1 MRRGP
6 KTSTPKP
13 KTEVLELDVTDL
25 APGGHGV
32 ALAEKR
38 GERRAVFV
46 RASAVGDRVRAEVD
60 FASRPARARTL
71 EILTRSADR
80 KAPADVPCRFL
91 EKCGACDFMHLTH
104 DAQVRAHVS
113 FVRAHLPDAF
123 ADFPIDSVVAPE
135 GARTR
140 YRERARVH
148 VETKG
153 RGVVSCGM
161 FAAGTREPVAVDS
174 CEVLSEDLDRVRAWL
189 PELLAE
195 ARGSGE
201 VHLARAARQG
211 ADPTTPE
218 GCAGST
224 GNTNV
229 LPVLTLE
236 WRGDPLPGSVFARAE
251 AAVRDGRLAGLAFV
265 TAGAKTPAEVGRP
278 APVSTGADGR
288 PLVLPLAGFAQAH
301 GKTNES
307 LAHAVAHETYRLLTD
322 GAGNTHVPRATGEKN
337 DASSPAAL
345 PTLAPELALPGVVEL
360 YSGSGNL
367 TVLLARFARELVAV
381 ESVGPACDAARSN
394 LTARGL
400 SARVVN
406 TDAETYAWP
415 KSTRVLV
422 LDPPRTGARA
432 VAETI
437 ARAPKLHGIVMVS
450 CDPATLGRDLAILA
464 PHYEPVR
471 ITTFEMFPETSHVET
486 LVVLRKKA
494 R

>member
-1 MRRGP
+1 MKRGP
-6 KTSTPKP
+6 KTSTKKP
-13 KTEVLELDVTDL
+13 TSDVLELDVTDL

-32 ALAEKR
+32 ALAEKN

-46 RASAVGDRVRAEVD
+46 RASAVGDRVRADVD
-60 FASRPARARTL
+60 FTSRPARARTL
-71 EILTRSADR
+71 EVLRASADR
-80 KAPADVPCRFL
+80 RAQADIPCRFL
-91 EKCGACDFMHLTH
+91 EKCGACDFMHLAH

-113 FVRAHLPDAF
+113 FVRAHLPEAY
-123 ADFPIDSVVAPE
+123 ADFPIDSVEAPA

-189 PELLAE
+189 PELLAD

-201 VHLARAARQG
+201 VHLARATRVLSGDSGDSGDASR
-211 ADPTTPE
+211 
-218 GCAGST
+218 T
-224 GNTNV
+224 GNTSV

-251 AAVRDGRLAGLAFV
+251 AAVRDGRLAGLALV

-307 LAHAVAHETYRLLTD
+307 LAHAVAHETYRLLTGD
-322 GAGNTHVPRATGEKN
+322 ADTGA
-337 DASSPAAL
+337 ASSTSSTSSTSIPSR
-345 PTLAPELALPGVVEL
+345 TPETALPGVVEL
-360 YSGSGNL
+360 YAGSGNL
-367 TVLLARFARELVAV
+367 TVLLARFARDLVAV
-381 ESVGPACDAARSN
+381 ESVGPACDAARTN
-394 LTARGL
+394 LAARGL

-406 TDAETYAWP
+406 ADAETYAWP

-432 VAETI
+432 VAETL
-437 ARAPKLHGIVMVS
+437 ARAPKPHGIVMVS

-464 PHYEPVR
+464 PHYEPTR

>member
-1 MRRGP
+1 MKRGP
-6 KTSTPKP
+6 KTSTK
-13 KTEVLELDVTDL
+13 KAKSEVLELDVTDL

-32 ALAEKR
+32 ALAEKN

-60 FASRPARARTL
+60 FATRPAKARTL
-71 EILTRSADR
+71 EVLRASPDR
-80 KAPADVPCRFL
+80 RAKEEIPCRFL
-91 EKCGACDFMHLTH
+91 EKCGACDFMHLAH

-123 ADFPIDSVVAPE
+123 ADFPIDSVEAPA

-161 FAAGTREPVAVDS
+161 FATGTREPVAVDS

-189 PELLAE
+189 PELLAD

-201 VHLARAARQG
+201 VHLARASRVP
-211 ADPTTPE
+211 ADAATPASSE
-218 GCAGST
+218 SSAGGT
-224 GNTNV
+224 GNTDV

-236 WRGDPLPGSVFARAE
+236 WRGDPLPGTVFARAE

-307 LAHAVAHETYRLLTD
+307 LAHAVAHETYRLLT
-322 GAGNTHVPRATGEKN
+322 GAEPSTEAPRH
-337 DASSPAAL
+337 SSDSL
-345 PTLAPELALPGVVEL
+345 PTRTPETALPGVVEL
-360 YSGSGNL
+360 YAGSGNL
-367 TVLLARFARELVAV
+367 TVLLARFARDLVAV
-381 ESVGPACDAARSN
+381 ESVGPACDAARTN
-394 LTARGL
+394 LAARGL
-400 SARVVN
+400 TARVVN
-406 TDAETYAWP
+406 ADAETYAWP
-415 KSTRVLV
+415 KATRVLV

-432 VAETI
+432 VAETL
-437 ARAPKLHGIVMVS
+437 ARAPKPHGIVMVS

-464 PHYEPVR
+464 PHYEPTR